1 VAATPVEAFEL
12 NAPTVGASCSS
23 DPELGY
29 ELTTRLAR
37 VAASRLQAT
46 RVRLISVSA
55 QEAR

>member
-1 VAATPVEAFEL
+1 VEAFEL

-55 QEAR
+55 QEAFPR